1 MAAAIAA
8 AVAIEIQLHDK
19 IILIVMVVQTW
30 LMELSIN
37 IVSSN

>member
-8 AVAIEIQLHDK
+8 AVAIEIQLHGK
-19 IILIVMVVQTW
+19 ITLIVMVVQTW